1 MALFTRSHTLSFPL
15 LIIGRSHLGD
25 AREAHTIH
33 YGRCAA
39 LLPRDNGGLGA
50 HGLTHSSPQQFLA
63 ATGLKKACSRD
74 IQKVGISRFLR
85 LALRSQDDVKPKSD
99 LVALSE
105 LGSAMAANQ
114 FASLEIEQDTGST
127 SHANTESI
135 DVIELDGV
143 VRAGSLNSGA
153 A

>member
-1 MALFTRSHTLSFPL
+1 M
-15 LIIGRSHLGD
+15 
-25 AREAHTIH
+25 
-33 YGRCAA
+33 
-39 LLPRDNGGLGA
+39 
-50 HGLTHSSPQQFLA
+50 
-63 ATGLKKACSRD
+63 
-74 IQKVGISRFLR
+74 
-85 LALRSQDDVKPKSD
+85 KPKSD

-143 VRAGSLNSGA
+143 VRAGSLNSVA
-153 A
+153 AEFAQPGCWRSVVSRGLSAALLSSVSAPLTCLCTRDAFLRRSC

>member
-1 MALFTRSHTLSFPL
+1 M
-15 LIIGRSHLGD
+15 
-25 AREAHTIH
+25 
-33 YGRCAA
+33 
-39 LLPRDNGGLGA
+39 LPRDNGGLGA